1 MKFGISIKL
10 GILAGLINCVAW
22 YAFAKSL
29 GFYSVEV
36 YIYRNYVTLA
46 VLIIGIF
53 LSIFLTRKSK
63 SGFLEFSEGLRSG
76 VLYSLMLALIIGI
89 FNYVYFKYITPDTI
103 DFFLSEAKKSDFAK
117 NLKADE
123 LNQFLVAER
132 STFNSFKLVPPVL
145 FFGLISS
152 LLASAMFRRKNPDAP
167 LEDN

>member
-63 SGFLEFSEGLRSG
+63 SGFLEFSEDG
-76 VLYSLMLALIIGI
+76 
-89 FNYVYFKYITPDTI
+89 
-103 DFFLSEAKKSDFAK
+103 FLNIYK
-117 NLKADE
+117 
-123 LNQFLVAER
+123 V
-132 STFNSFKLVPPVL
+132 
-145 FFGLISS
+145 
-152 LLASAMFRRKNPDAP
+152 
-167 LEDN
+167 